1 MDASPCCTNDG
12 DWHIPSEILNR
23 LLHAGEHEAAA
34 IVADLSSR
42 QRAHLAVFCYAR
54 THLHRIG
61 LAIAA
66 TCDQLSLMNA
76 SASIAAG
83 NTLYAQSRGPARP
96 VERVMAWR
104 RPITL
109 ARSASGDSKCAN
121 FLADIVSEET
131 EACGAETASLME
143 CPEPA

>member
-1 MDASPCCTNDG
+1 MDAPSCRTNDA
-12 DWHIPSEILNR
+12 DWHVPSEIVSR
-23 LLHAGEHEAAA
+23 LLRAGEHEAAA
-34 IVADLSSR
+34 IVAALSPR

-83 NTLYAQSRGPARP
+83 HTLYAQSRDRTQPIERP
-96 VERVMAWR
+96 VTWR

-109 ARSASGDSKCAN
+109 ARSASGNSKWTKL
-121 FLADIVSEET
+121 LADIVSEET
-131 EACGAETASLME
+131 ESGDAEAGSLME

>member
-1 MDASPCCTNDG
+1 MAPSPCRSNDG
-12 DWHIPSEILNR
+12 DWHIPGEILNR
-23 LLHAGEHEAAA
+23 LLRAGEQEVAA
-34 IVADLSSR
+34 IVADLSPR

-54 THLHRIG
+54 RHLHRIG

-83 NTLYAQSRGPARP
+83 NTLYAQSRDRTQP
-96 VERVMAWR
+96 VERPVAWR

-109 ARSASGDSKCAN
+109 ARSASGNSKWAKL
-121 FLADIVSEET
+121 LADIVSEET
-131 EACGAETASLME
+131 EACDVETESLIE